1 MSRAASPSKRPTR
14 TKDDRLVARVTRADK
29 VLIERGAAVAGLSVA
44 SFVIAHARSAA
55 ETLIRD
61 DGVIRLTAEESRQLI
76 EALLAPVAPATA
88 AMKKSLA
95 RYRESVISDVN
106 PASPK
111 LPRSAAS

>member
-1 MSRAASPSKRPTR
+1 MSRTASPANHPAR
-14 TKDDRLVARVTRADK
+14 TKDDRLVARVTHADK
-29 VLIERGAAVAGLSVA
+29 VLIERGAAVSGLSVA

-55 ETLIRD
+55 ETLIRE
-61 DGVIRLTAEESRQLI
+61 DGVIRLTAEESRRLV

-88 AMKKSLA
+88 TMGKSLA

-106 PASPK
+106 PASPE